1 MQTVTSIAALVA
13 VLVMQAPPPVAVL
26 SRHIEALGGEAA
38 LRGIR
43 SRITDGQFDN
53 GRGLKTRFR
62 TYEAAPNKR
71 TTIIGTA
78 AIEDAAG
85 SGRGYDGA
93 AGWDK
98 NFIGT
103 GLRTLAGPELAAV
116 AREADLLR
124 PLHLFDDC
132 ESPRVESGAQHD
144 VVICQ
149 PASGTRTRT
158 RFEFDRKTGLLAQ
171 QETEAENGRATRLT
185 FEDYRG
191 VDGIRLPFR
200 TRIVLP
206 GAAVLY
212 TTESVRHNVPIE
224 ERVFQ
229 TPSS

>member
-1 MQTVTSIAALVA
+1 MQTITSIAALVF
-13 VLVMQAPPPVAVL
+13 VLVAQAPSHTAVL
-26 SRHIEALGGEAA
+26 SRYIEALGGETA
-38 LRGIR
+38 LRAIR
-43 SRITDGQFDN
+43 SRITEGQFDN
-53 GRGLKTRFR
+53 GRGLETRFR
-62 TYEAAPNKR
+62 TYDQAPNKR

-103 GLRTLAGPELAAV
+103 GRRALAGSELAAV

-124 PLHLFDDC
+124 PLHLLDDC
-132 ESPRVESGAQHD
+132 QSPRVESDAQHD

-149 PASGTRTRT
+149 TASGTRTRLH
-158 RFEFDRKTGLLAQ
+158 FDRQTGLLAQ
-171 QETEAENGRATRLT
+171 QETDIGNGRSTRLT
-185 FEDYRG
+185 FEDYRL
-191 VDGIRLPFR
+191 VDGVRLPFR

-206 GAAVLY
+206 GAAVSY
-212 TTESVRHNVPIE
+212 TTESVRHNVSID

>member
-1 MQTVTSIAALVA
+1 VQTFTSIGALVA
-13 VLVMQAPPPVAVL
+13 VLVVQAPSPAAVL
-26 SRHIEALGGEAA
+26 SRHIEALGGDAA
-38 LRGIR
+38 LRAIR
-43 SRITDGQFDN
+43 SRLTEGQFDN

-62 TYEAAPNKR
+62 TYEQAPNKR

-103 GLRTLAGPELAAV
+103 GLRALAGSELAAI

-124 PLHLFDDC
+124 PLHLVDDC
-132 ESPRVESGAQHD
+132 QSRPVESDAQHD

-149 PASGTRTRT
+149 TASGIRTRLQ
-158 RFEFDRKTGLLAQ
+158 FDRQTGLLAQ
-171 QETEAENGRATRLT
+171 QETDIGNGRTTRMT
-185 FEDYRG
+185 FEDYRV
-191 VDGIRLPFR
+191 VDGVRLPFR

-206 GAAVLY
+206 GAAVSY
-212 TTESVRHNVPIE
+212 TTESVRHNVSID
-224 ERVFQ
+224 ERVFR